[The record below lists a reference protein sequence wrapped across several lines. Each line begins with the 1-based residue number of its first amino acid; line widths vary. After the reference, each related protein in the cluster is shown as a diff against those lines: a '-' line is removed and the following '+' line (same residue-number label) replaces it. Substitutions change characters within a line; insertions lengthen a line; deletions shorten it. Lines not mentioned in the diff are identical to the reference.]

1 MAAHGNAGSSGQLNE
16 IQFSISKQVL
26 IVNNFIVKDL
36 MVPLAEYATV
46 QEGSTLFEAV
56 LTLEK
61 AQEEF
66 DNEHTPYHHRAVL
79 ILNRDKKVIGKLSQ
93 LGVLRAILHD
103 NERTQ
108 QIEDISR
115 FGFSTRLIN
124 SLREKYR
131 QEEAILDDVYKKA
144 VRIKVEDCMQTPSEG
159 EYVDEMT
166 SLDTAIY
173 QLVIGKHLSL
183 IVTRGDKIV
192 GLLRMS
198 DVFAAVFHTMKS
210 SELSE
215 KIRSEYAGAEKA
227 S

>member
-1 MAAHGNAGSSGQLNE
+1 M
-16 IQFSISKQVL
+16 
-26 IVNNFIVKDL
+26 NNFIVKDL
-36 MVPLAEYATV
+36 MVPLSEYATV

-66 DNEHTPYHHRAVL
+66 DYEHTPYHHRAVL
-79 ILNRDKKVIGKLSQ
+79 ILNKDKKVIGKLSQ
-93 LGVLRAILHD
+93 LGVLRAIMPK

-115 FGFSTRLIN
+115 FGFSTGLIG

-131 QEEAILDDVYKKA
+131 LEDGILYDVYKKA
-144 VRIKVEDCMQTPSEG
+144 IRMKVEDCMQTLSEG
-159 EYVDEMT
+159 EYVDEKA

-173 QLVIGKHLSL
+173 QLVTGKHLSL
-183 IVTRGDKIV
+183 IVSRGGEIV

-198 DVFAAVFHTMKS
+198 DVFGAVFHAIKS
-210 SELSE
+210 SELTE
-215 KIRSEYAGAEKA
+215 
-227 S
+227 

>member
-1 MAAHGNAGSSGQLNE
+1 MAAHGNADSSGALNG
-16 IQFSISKQVL
+16 ICHTKYIFLNPNRSL

-36 MVPLAEYATV
+36 MVPLSEYATV

-56 LTLEK
+56 LALEK

-66 DNEHTPYHHRAVL
+66 DHEHTPYHHRAVL
-79 ILNRDKKVIGKLSQ
+79 ILNQNKKVIGKLSQ
-93 LGVLRAILHD
+93 LGVLRAILPK

-124 SLREKYR
+124 SLREKSR
-131 QEEAILDDVYKKA
+131 LEEGILDDLYKKA
-144 VRIKVEDCMQTPSEG
+144 TRMKVEDYMQTPSEG

-166 SLDTAIY
+166 SIDTAMY
-173 QLVIGKHLSL
+173 QIVIGTHLSL
-183 IVTRGDKIV
+183 IVTRGDEIV

-198 DVFAAVFHTMKS
+198 DVFAAVFHAMKS
-210 SELSE
+210 GELT
-215 KIRSEYAGAEKA
+215 
-227 S
+227 